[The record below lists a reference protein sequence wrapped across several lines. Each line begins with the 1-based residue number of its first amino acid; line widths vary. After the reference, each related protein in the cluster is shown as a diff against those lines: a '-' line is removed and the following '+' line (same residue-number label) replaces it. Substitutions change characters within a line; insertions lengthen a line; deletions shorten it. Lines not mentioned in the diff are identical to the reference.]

1 MGELKEGKKWSDLE
15 IVDDLEKRYPEM
27 TGEFKKII
35 KSQYITFC
43 KKQWDYGPS
52 NIAVGT
58 QLETEA
64 VVRMSLMGL
73 WFRVNDKIQRL
84 KNILFNNQSAANEP
98 MIDAFM
104 DMSVY
109 GIIAQIVDRGK
120 WGK

>member
-1 MGELKEGKKWSDLE
+1 MLE
-15 IVDDLEKRYPEM
+15 EKFPGM
-27 TGEFKKII
+27 TGEFKDILKE
-35 KSQYITFC
+35 QYLTFC
-43 KKQWDYGPS
+43 LKQWDYGPS

-58 QLETEA
+58 NLETPEE
-64 VVRMSLMGL
+64 VKMSWMGL
-73 WFRVNDKIQRL
+73 WFRINDKVQRL
-84 KNILFNNQSAANEP
+84 KNILFNDKTAANEP